1 MPRYHYRVIA
11 FKICLVSVASVLLI
25 AYCCAAALAS
35 PLPGDTE
42 YTGSLDGELVP
53 HTEDVD
59 QVIFHPLRDLSK
71 VRLATPL
78 DAGAS
83 VTAGRLYDPLKE
95 KSSLLALLVESED
108 GPPALYADVDGDGV
122 LADNERFEMT
132 RGEDDNPY
140 IREATLQLPFKNPL
154 FKTYPIFVQYFKN
167 VHWDEMKEG
176 DRLVLQSKIA
186 FAKGKVDIQGK
197 ATLVEY
203 QLNAQSKKISTNNGW
218 LGVDGDGDGVIDLDH
233 FSPEAA
239 EAREETVVFRVGT
252 HYVSTKKV
260 DLEKNQILMREH
272 SASDY
277 KRVELTMGAEVPDFT
292 FTDFDGKKRKLSEFR
307 GKYVLVDFWAW
318 WCGPCRRE
326 LPYQKVAYSRFQARD
341 FEILGMNN
349 DEDLQQVKAAVRQNG
364 LNWPQATMD
373 SIKTIE
379 IRYRIHSFPT
389 TMLLGPDGKIV
400 SLGQTRKKQPDLR
413 GNDLLKSLDALLPP

>member
-1 MPRYHYRVIA
+1 MPRFHRP
-11 FKICLVSVASVLLI
+11 SASEV
-25 AYCCAAALAS
+25 CLAS
-35 PLPGDTE
+35 FAAIFILALLSLPTLAAPNPGDD
-42 YTGSLDGELVP
+42 YSGGLDGELVP
-53 HTEDVD
+53 HTQDVD

-71 VRLATPL
+71 VKLATPL
-78 DAGAS
+78 PEGAS
-83 VTAGRLYDPLKE
+83 VTAGRLYDPLKD
-95 KSSLLALLVESED
+95 KSSLLALLVEVED
-108 GPPALYADVDGDGV
+108 EAPTLYADLDGDGI
-122 LADNERFEMT
+122 LADSEKSELI
-132 RGEDDNPY
+132 RGEDNNPY
-140 IREATLQLPFKNPL
+140 IRETTLELPIKNSL
-154 FKTYPIFVQYFKN
+154 FKTYPIFIQYYKD
-167 VHWDEMKEG
+167 VRWDEMNEG

-197 ATLVEY
+197 PTVVEY
-203 QLNAQSKKISTNNGW
+203 QFNAASRKISASNGW
-218 LGVDGDGDGVIDLDH
+218 LGVDSDGDGQIDLDH

-239 EAREETVVFRVGT
+239 EAHEETVVFRVGT

-277 KRVELTMGAEVPDFT
+277 KRVELTIGAELPDFT

-307 GKYVLVDFWAW
+307 GKYVLLDFWAM

-326 LPYQKVAYSRFQARD
+326 LPYQRAAYSRFQARD

-349 DEDLQQVKAAVRQNG
+349 DDDPEMIKQTLKKNG

-373 SIKTIE
+373 SIKTIQ

-389 TMLLGPDGKIV
+389 TLLLGPDGKIV

-413 GNDLLKSLDALLPP
+413 GNALLKSLDAILPP